1 VDDQKKDDADRAPRA
16 ALAAQ
21 IIRAIAL
28 ATLLTGAAWIA
39 ASYAFDWAGPTFR

>member
-1 VDDQKKDDADRAPRA
+1 MDDQKKVDADRTPR

-21 IIRAIAL
+21 IVRAIVIAV
-28 ATLLTGAAWIA
+28 LLTAAAWMA